1 MVGLNGE
8 TFLALNNKN
17 KQPKMP
23 TYLVSDEL
31 VGSLNRSEQVSLVKK
46 NNFELFLKFVLILKL
61 LLSSRRYNS
70 VWYSEK

>member
-1 MVGLNGE
+1 
-8 TFLALNNKN
+8 
-17 KQPKMP
+17 MP